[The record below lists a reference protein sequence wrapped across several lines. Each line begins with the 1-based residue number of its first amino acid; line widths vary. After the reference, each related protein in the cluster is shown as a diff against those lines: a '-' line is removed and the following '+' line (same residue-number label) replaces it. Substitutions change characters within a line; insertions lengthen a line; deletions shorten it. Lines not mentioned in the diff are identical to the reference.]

1 MGSANVSVNIKEVE
15 ALAKKLKGYALTPA
29 QEENLL
35 KSLGIEI
42 ETQISE
48 RIESTKRDPEGK
60 TWADIA
66 EKTQKYLVRHFPS
79 ARPPLWRTG
88 ELLDTIESQVSGAV
102 LLTGATK
109 EYAGYLQ
116 EGTKRGM
123 PARPFIGLSAQD
135 ISDLADLIDAWLKEH
150 VAA

>member
-1 MGSANVSVNIKEVE
+1 MGSACVSVNIKELE
-15 ALAKKLKGYALTPA
+15 TLTKKLKGYALTPA
-29 QEENLL
+29 QENNLL
-35 KSLGIEI
+35 KSLGVEI
-42 ETQISE
+42 EAQISE
-48 RIESTKRDPEGK
+48 RIESTKRDPERK
-60 TWADIA
+60 TWAELAD
-66 EKTQKYLVRHFPS
+66 KTRQYLLKHFPS

>member
-1 MGSANVSVNIKEVE
+1 MSAASVSVNIKEIE
-15 ALAKKLKGYALTPA
+15 ALTKKLKGYALTSA
-29 QEENLL
+29 QETALL
-35 KSLGIEI
+35 KSLGVEI
-42 ETQISE
+42 EAQISE
-48 RIESTKRDPEGK
+48 RIESTKRDPKGK

-66 EKTQKYLVRHFPS
+66 DKTRRYLLKHFPS

-88 ELLDTIESQVSGAV
+88 ELLDTIESQVSGGV

-116 EGTKRGM
+116 DGTKRM
-123 PARPFIGLSAQD
+123 PARLFIGLSAQD

>member
-15 ALAKKLKGYALTPA
+15 ALAKKLKGYALTLA
-29 QEENLL
+29 QENNLL
-35 KSLGIEI
+35 KSLGVEI
-42 ETQISE
+42 EAQISE

-60 TWADIA
+60 TWAELAD
-66 EKTQKYLVRHFPS
+66 KTRQYLLKHFPS

-88 ELLDTIESQVSGAV
+88 ELLDTIESQVSGGV

-109 EYAGYLQ
+109 EYAGFLQ
-116 EGTKRGM
+116 DGTKRM

-135 ISDLADLIDAWLKEH
+135 IADLADLIDAWLKEH

>member
-1 MGSANVSVNIKEVE
+1 MGSACVSVNIKELE
-15 ALAKKLKGYALTPA
+15 TLTKKLKGYALTPA
-29 QEENLL
+29 QENNLL
-35 KSLGIEI
+35 KSLGVEI

-66 EKTQKYLVRHFPS
+66 DKTRRYLLKHFPS

-88 ELLDTIESQVSGAV
+88 ELLDTIESQVSGGV

-109 EYAGYLQ
+109 EYAGFLQ
-116 EGTKRGM
+116 DGTKRM

-135 ISDLADLIDAWLKEH
+135 IADLADLIDAWLKEH

>member
-1 MGSANVSVNIKEVE
+1 MGSACVSVNIKELE
-15 ALAKKLKGYALTPA
+15 TLTKKLKGYALTPT
-29 QEENLL
+29 QENNLL
-35 KSLGIEI
+35 KSLGVEI

-66 EKTQKYLVRHFPS
+66 DKTRRYLLKHFPS

-88 ELLDTIESQVSGAV
+88 ELLDTIESQVSGGV

-109 EYAGYLQ
+109 EYAGFLQ
-116 EGTKRGM
+116 DGTKRM

-135 ISDLADLIDAWLKEH
+135 IADLADLIDAWLKEH
-150 VAA
+150 VAT

>member
-1 MGSANVSVNIKEVE
+1 MGAANVSVNVKEIE
-15 ALAKKLKGYALTPA
+15 ALTKKLKGYALTSA
-29 QEENLL
+29 QEGRLL
-35 KSLGIEI
+35 KSLGVEI
-42 ETQISE
+42 EAQISE

-66 EKTQKYLVRHFPS
+66 DKTRRYLLKHFPS

-88 ELLDTIESQVSGAV
+88 KLLDTIESQVSGGV

-109 EYAGYLQ
+109 EYAGFLQ
-116 EGTKRGM
+116 EGTKRM
-123 PARPFIGLSAQD
+123 TARPFIGLSTQD
-135 ISDLADLIDAWLKEH
+135 IGDLADLIDVWLKEH

>member
-1 MGSANVSVNIKEVE
+1 MDSANVSVNIKEIE
-15 ALAKKLKGYALTPA
+15 ALTKKLKGYALTPA
-29 QEENLL
+29 QETALL
-35 KSLGIEI
+35 KSLGVEI

-66 EKTQKYLVRHFPS
+66 EKTRKYLVRHFPS

-88 ELLDTIESQVSGAV
+88 ELLDTIESQVSSGV

-109 EYAGYLQ
+109 EYARYLQ
-116 EGTKRGM
+116 DGTMRL
-123 PARPFIGLSAQD
+123 PARPFIGLSTQD

-150 VAA
+150 IAV

>member
-1 MGSANVSVNIKEVE
+1 MSAASVSVNIKEIE
-15 ALAKKLKGYALTPA
+15 ALTKKLKGYALTSA
-29 QEENLL
+29 QETVLL
-35 KSLGIEI
+35 KSLGVEI

-66 EKTQKYLVRHFPS
+66 DKTRRYLVRHFPS

-88 ELLDTIESQVSGAV
+88 ELLDTIESQVSGEV

-109 EYAGYLQ
+109 EYARYLQ

-123 PARPFIGLSAQD
+123 PARPFVGLSAQD

>member
-1 MGSANVSVNIKEVE
+1 MSAASVSVNIKEIE
-15 ALAKKLKGYALTPA
+15 ALTKKLKGYALTSA
-29 QEENLL
+29 QETVLL
-35 KSLGIEI
+35 KSLGVEI

-66 EKTQKYLVRHFPS
+66 DKTRRYLLRHFPS

-88 ELLDTIESQVSGAV
+88 KLLDTIESQVSGGV

-116 EGTKRGM
+116 EGTKRM
-123 PARPFIGLSAQD
+123 PARPFIGLSTQD
-135 ISDLADLIDAWLKEH
+135 IGDLADLIEVWLKEH

>member
-1 MGSANVSVNIKEVE
+1 MGSANVSVNIKEIE

-29 QEENLL
+29 QEESLL
-35 KSLGIEI
+35 KSLGVEI
-42 ETQISE
+42 EAQISE

-60 TWADIA
+60 TWTELAD
-66 EKTQKYLVRHFPS
+66 KTRQYLLKHFPS

-88 ELLDTIESQVSGAV
+88 ELLDTIESQVSGGV

-116 EGTKRGM
+116 EGTKRM

-135 ISDLADLIDAWLKEH
+135 IADLADLIDAWLKEH

>member
-1 MGSANVSVNIKEVE
+1 MGSACVSVNIKE
-15 ALAKKLKGYALTPA
+15 LKTLTKKLKGYALTPA
-29 QEENLL
+29 QENNLL
-35 KSLGIEI
+35 KSLGVEI

-66 EKTQKYLVRHFPS
+66 DKTRRYLLKHFPS

-88 ELLDTIESQVSGAV
+88 ELLDTIESQVSGGV

-109 EYAGYLQ
+109 EYAGFLQ
-116 EGTKRGM
+116 DGTKRM

-135 ISDLADLIDAWLKEH
+135 IADLADLIDAWLKEH

>member
-1 MGSANVSVNIKEVE
+1 MSAASVSVNIKEIE
-15 ALAKKLKGYALTPA
+15 ALTKKLKGYALTSA
-29 QEENLL
+29 QEKRLL
-35 KSLGIEI
+35 KSLGVEI

-66 EKTQKYLVRHFPS
+66 DKTRRYLLKHFPS

-88 ELLDTIESQVSGAV
+88 ELLDTIESQVSGGV

-109 EYAGYLQ
+109 EYAGFLQ
-116 EGTKRGM
+116 EGTKRM

-135 ISDLADLIDAWLKEH
+135 IGDLADLIDAWLKEH

>member
-1 MGSANVSVNIKEVE
+1 MGAANVSVNIKEVE
-15 ALAKKLKGYALTPA
+15 ALAKKLNGYSLNSS
-29 QEENLL
+29 QERQLL
-35 KSLGIEI
+35 KSLSVEI

-66 EKTQKYLVRHFPS
+66 DKTRRYLLKHFPS

-88 ELLDTIESQVSGAV
+88 KLLDTIESQVSGGV
-102 LLTGATK
+102 LLTGVTK
-109 EYAGYLQ
+109 EYAGFLQ
-116 EGTKRGM
+116 EGTKRM

>member
-1 MGSANVSVNIKEVE
+1 MGASCVSVNVKEIE

-29 QEENLL
+29 QEESLL
-35 KSLGIEI
+35 KSLGVEI
-42 ETQISE
+42 EAQISE

-60 TWADIA
+60 TWTELAD
-66 EKTQKYLVRHFPS
+66 KTRQYLLKHFPS

-88 ELLDTIESQVSGAV
+88 ELLDTIESQVSGGV

-116 EGTKRGM
+116 EGTKRM

-135 ISDLADLIDAWLKEH
+135 IADLADLIDAWLKEH

>member
-1 MGSANVSVNIKEVE
+1 MGSACVSVNIKEIE
-15 ALAKKLKGYALTPA
+15 ALTKKLKGYALTPA
-29 QEENLL
+29 QENNLL
-35 KSLGIEI
+35 KSLGVEI

-60 TWADIA
+60 TWAELAD
-66 EKTQKYLVRHFPS
+66 KTRQYLLKHFPS

-109 EYAGYLQ
+109 EYAGFLQ
-116 EGTKRGM
+116 DGTKRM

-135 ISDLADLIDAWLKEH
+135 IADLADLIDAWLKEH

>member
-1 MGSANVSVNIKEVE
+1 MGSACVSVNIKELE
-15 ALAKKLKGYALTPA
+15 TLTKKLKGYALTPA
-29 QEENLL
+29 QENNLL
-35 KSLGIEI
+35 KSLGVEI

-48 RIESTKRDPEGK
+48 RIESTKRDSEGK

-66 EKTQKYLVRHFPS
+66 DKTRRYLLKHFPS

-88 ELLDTIESQVSGAV
+88 ELLDTIESQVSGGV

-109 EYAGYLQ
+109 EYAGFLQ
-116 EGTKRGM
+116 DGTKRM

-135 ISDLADLIDAWLKEH
+135 IADLADLIDAWLKEH

>member
-1 MGSANVSVNIKEVE
+1 MGAANVSVNIKEIE
-15 ALAKKLKGYALTPA
+15 ALAKKLNRYALTSA
-29 QEENLL
+29 QETALL
-35 KSLGIEI
+35 KSLGVEI
-42 ETQISE
+42 EAQISE
-48 RIESTKRDPEGK
+48 RIESTKRDPQGK

-66 EKTQKYLVRHFPS
+66 DKTRRYLLKHFPS

-88 ELLDTIESQVSGAV
+88 ELLDTIDSQVSGGV

-109 EYAGYLQ
+109 EYAGFLQ
-116 EGTKRGM
+116 EGTKRM

-135 ISDLADLIDAWLKEH
+135 IADLADLIDVWLKEH

>member
-1 MGSANVSVNIKEVE
+1 MGAANVSVNIKEIE
-15 ALAKKLKGYALTPA
+15 ALAKKLNGYALTSA
-29 QEENLL
+29 QERRLL
-35 KSLGIEI
+35 KSLGVEI

-66 EKTQKYLVRHFPS
+66 DKTRRYLLKHFPS

-88 ELLDTIESQVSGAV
+88 ELLDTIESQVSGGV

-109 EYAGYLQ
+109 EYAGFLQ
-116 EGTKRGM
+116 EGTKRM

-135 ISDLADLIDAWLKEH
+135 IGDLADLIDAWLKEH

>member
-1 MGSANVSVNIKEVE
+1 MSAANVSVNIKEIE
-15 ALAKKLKGYALTPA
+15 ALAKKLNGYALTSA
-29 QEENLL
+29 QETALL
-35 KSLGIEI
+35 KRLGVEI
-42 ETQISE
+42 EAQISE

-66 EKTQKYLVRHFPS
+66 DKTRRYLLKHFPS

-88 ELLDTIESQVSGAV
+88 ELLDTIESQVSGGV

-109 EYAGYLQ
+109 EYAGFLQ
-116 EGTKRGM
+116 EGTKRM
-123 PARPFIGLSAQD
+123 PARPFIGLSTQD
-135 ISDLADLIDAWLKEH
+135 IGDLADLIDVWLKEH

>member
-1 MGSANVSVNIKEVE
+1 MGAANVSVNIKEIE
-15 ALAKKLKGYALTPA
+15 ALAKKLNGYALTSA
-29 QEENLL
+29 QETALL
-35 KSLGIEI
+35 KSLGVEI
-42 ETQISE
+42 EAQISE

-66 EKTQKYLVRHFPS
+66 DKTRRYLLKHFPS

-88 ELLDTIESQVSGAV
+88 ELLDTIESQVSGGV

-116 EGTKRGM
+116 EGTKRM

-135 ISDLADLIDAWLKEH
+135 IADLADLIDAWLKEH